1 MFSNACISVT
11 RILIMAIAVFVS
23 GTGTNLQAMIDDVDI
38 DIEMVITNRN
48 AKFVS
53 ALRRCENAGISW
65 ISYLN
70 NMENLEKYTTETFEE
85 KNVELIVLAGFM
97 KLLSP
102 AYVKRWEGKII
113 NIHPS
118 LLPSFKGAHAIE
130 QAFEYGVKYTGVTV
144 HYVDEGMDTGSII
157 AQQTVKVAKRD
168 TVETLEKKI
177 HKVEHKLYPKV
188 IKDLLK

>member
-1 MFSNACISVT
+1 MFSDACISVT

-23 GTGTNLQAMIDDVDI
+23 GTGTNLQAMIDDADI
-38 DIEMVITNRN
+38 DIEVVITNRN

-53 ALRRCENAGISW
+53 ALRRCESAGISW
-65 ISYLN
+65 RSYLN
-70 NMENLEKYTTETFEE
+70 NMENLEKYTTEIFEE
-85 KNVELIVLAGFM
+85 RKIELIVLAGFM

-102 AYVKRWEGKII
+102 AYVKRWKGKII

-118 LLPSFKGAHAIE
+118 LLPAFKGAHAIK

-168 TVETLEKKI
+168 TIETLEKKI

-188 IKDLLK
+188 IKELLK

>member
-1 MFSNACISVT
+1 
-11 RILIMAIAVFVS
+11 MAIAVFVS

>member
-1 MFSNACISVT
+1 
-11 RILIMAIAVFVS
+11 
-23 GTGTNLQAMIDDVDI
+23 MIDDADI
-38 DIEMVITNRN
+38 DIEVVITNRN

-53 ALRRCENAGISW
+53 ALRRCESAGISW
-65 ISYLN
+65 RSYLN
-70 NMENLEKYTTETFEE
+70 NMENLEKYTTEIFEE
-85 KNVELIVLAGFM
+85 RKIELIVLAGFM

-102 AYVKRWEGKII
+102 AYVKRWKGKII

-118 LLPSFKGAHAIE
+118 LLPAFKGAHAIK

-168 TVETLEKKI
+168 TIETLEKKI

-188 IKDLLK
+188 IKELLK

>member
-1 MFSNACISVT
+1 
-11 RILIMAIAVFVS
+11 MAIAVFVS
-23 GTGTNLQAMIDDVDI
+23 GTGTNLQAMIDDADI
-38 DIEMVITNRN
+38 DIEVVITNRN

-53 ALRRCENAGISW
+53 ALRRCESAGISW
-65 ISYLN
+65 RSYLN
-70 NMENLEKYTTETFEE
+70 NMENLEKYTTEIFEE
-85 KNVELIVLAGFM
+85 RKIELIVLAGFM

-102 AYVKRWEGKII
+102 AYVKRWKGKII

-118 LLPSFKGAHAIE
+118 LLPAFKGAHAIK

-168 TVETLEKKI
+168 TIETLEKKI

-188 IKDLLK
+188 IKELLK

>member
-1 MFSNACISVT
+1 
-11 RILIMAIAVFVS
+11 MAIAVLVS
-23 GTGTNLQAMIDDVDI
+23 GTGTNLQAIIDA
-38 DIEMVITNRN
+38 DIEVEVVITNRESH
-48 AKFVS
+48 FVS
-53 ALRRCENAGISW
+53 ALRRCEKAGISW
-65 ISYLN
+65 RAYLN
-70 NMENLEKYTTETFEE
+70 NMENLEKYTTEIFEKKE
-85 KNVELIVLAGFM
+85 VELIVLAGFM

-102 AYVKRWEGKII
+102 AYVERWKGKII

-130 QAFEYGVKYTGVTV
+130 KAIEYGVKVTGVTV

-168 TVETLEKKI
+168 TIETLEKKI

-188 IKDLLK
+188 IKELLK

>member
-1 MFSNACISVT
+1 MFSDACISVT
-11 RILIMAIAVFVS
+11 RIFIMAIAVFVS
-23 GTGTNLQAMIDDVDI
+23 GTGTNLQAIIDADI
-38 DIEMVITNRN
+38 DIEVVITNRN

-53 ALRRCENAGISW
+53 ALRRCESAGISW

-70 NMENLEKYTTETFEE
+70 NMENLEKYTTKTFEE

-168 TVETLEKKI
+168 TVETLEEKI

>member
-1 MFSNACISVT
+1 MFSDACISVT

-23 GTGTNLQAMIDDVDI
+23 GTGTNLQAMIDDADI
-38 DIEMVITNRN
+38 DIEVVITNRN

-53 ALRRCENAGISW
+53 ALRRCESAGISW

-70 NMENLEKYTTETFEE
+70 DMKNLEKYTTEIFEE
-85 KNVELIVLAGFM
+85 RNVKLIVLAGFM

-102 AYVKRWEGKII
+102 AYVERWKDKII

-130 QAFEYGVKYTGVTV
+130 QAFKYGVKYTGVTV

-157 AQQTVKVAKRD
+157 AQQTVKITKRD